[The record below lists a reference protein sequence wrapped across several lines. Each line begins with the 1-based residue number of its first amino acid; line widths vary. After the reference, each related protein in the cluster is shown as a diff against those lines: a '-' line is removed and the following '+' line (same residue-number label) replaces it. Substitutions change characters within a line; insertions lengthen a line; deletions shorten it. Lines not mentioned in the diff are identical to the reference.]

1 MSSGSKSRPPWQSVG
16 SGAKDVKALNAR
28 PAWQSVGAGRSASSR
43 STSPVKPRDSTKRGS
58 QSPTR
63 LPADY
68 NRSHTLHAYAS
79 DTVSSSTGTTNNS
92 VLTGSSAQSLDEA
105 PAAAARKEQPGS
117 AGRER
122 STVAP
127 KTPVQRTP
135 APRKP
140 AARTTA
146 PRTPAPRTPGP
157 RSPQP
162 TKPNVKATSHSS
174 DSNRTPKRRGTS
186 RQAPRQSSVR
196 PKDKDGW
203 EADSE
208 DSFTVVGVEPKPCIW
223 SGDHDSHEVRNGHC
237 LQPLATP
244 HKCMHIIL
252 HHAPCRGLLMHAARA
267 HHFTFPVLTSA
278 AVVLCLAYALPGPAC
293 LPTCTPLATSK
304 QIPLP
309 PASHSLLLHHL
320 PCLPEHFVRLN
331 CGRSHRPCPLPLAR
345 IPDRMLPVDTCP
357 LWYSFLPHVAALWC
371 SSELVTPR
379 MHVATLV
386 AKLAHAGAQPP
397 RLP

>member
-68 NRSHTLHAYAS
+68 IRSHTLHAYAS

-244 HKCMHIIL
+244 HKCMHITL
-252 HHAPCRGLLMHAARA
+252 HHAPLQ
-267 HHFTFPVLTSA
+267 
-278 AVVLCLAYALPGPAC
+278 GPADARC
-293 LPTCTPLATSK
+293 KGSPF
-304 QIPLP
+304 
-309 PASHSLLLHHL
+309 HL
-320 PCLPEHFVRLN
+320 PC
-331 CGRSHRPCPLPLAR
+331 A
-345 IPDRMLPVDTCP
+345 
-357 LWYSFLPHVAALWC
+357 HVSSC
-371 SSELVTPR
+371 SSVLGICT
-379 MHVATLV
+379 AW
-386 AKLAHAGAQPP
+386 P
-397 RLP
+397 RLPAHLHSSSHLQADPPATCISLSPAPSSALPA